1 MDGIRL
7 LICVEND
14 CVAFALKLIVLW
26 IQFVALG
33 ICYAC
38 TKCSVWF
45 FFSSFFMK
53 TCIFETNLDTLN
65 ICVLLLLI
73 NGK

>member
-1 MDGIRL
+1 MDRVHL

-33 ICYAC
+33 IYYAC
-38 TKCSVWF
+38 TKCSLWS
-45 FFSSFFMK
+45 FFSSS
-53 TCIFETNLDTLN
+53 L
-65 ICVLLLLI
+65 
-73 NGK
+73 

>member
-1 MDGIRL
+1 MKFQIKKHTDFEMDWTPL

-33 ICYAC
+33 IRHAW
-38 TKCSVWF
+38 TKCLVWF
-45 FFSSFFMK
+45 FFSSSLW
-53 TCIFETNLDTLN
+53 TAYIFET
-65 ICVLLLLI
+65 
-73 NGK
+73 

>member
-1 MDGIRL
+1 MDWVRL

-14 CVAFALKLIVLW
+14 YVTFALKLIVLW

-38 TKCSVWF
+38 TKGLVWF
-45 FFSSFFMK
+45 FLSSFLWK
-53 TCIFETNLDTLN
+53 LIFFKQT
-65 ICVLLLLI
+65 
-73 NGK
+73 